1 MIPGAAA
8 RTLDSRC
15 GSRIGDSRRM
25 GEHTGFD
32 YAYARFRQRLMTRP
46 TRDKLGITITQ
57 EEALRLLADEAALRA
72 LYAAWVAEQPS
83 A

>member
-1 MIPGAAA
+1 
-8 RTLDSRC
+8 
-15 GSRIGDSRRM
+15 M